1 MALNIGQHGIVQ
13 RHDDGDVTLLRPG
26 RNGGAGVEVE
36 VSEELADAYR
46 LATGDVIEGTCEAID
61 EVQSAAEASA
71 EWYEHYELLEAEE
84 QRDEPSAARGVS
96 VPQWLAQRVV
106 PSERLLSVTRVNG
119 LSLEEAE
126 DRPSPRKRNNAE
138 RSAPDR
144 AIPLA
149 TGSADT
155 TGRMLDFGGVLG
167 AGSVGII
174 YGPHAG
180 GLTCTLESVVAGAC
194 ANAPDMVVIVL
205 LLRARSEEV
214 TEWRRRFKAVDV
226 VVCPATASGATPEA
240 TLRVADLTLACVQ
253 RQTEL
258 GRHVLLAVD
267 SLTGLWGAMLEAEH
281 ADAQTDADQSRAR
294 QTLREWVQKA
304 GNFGGPGLLGNAI
317 GGSLTLVGTVWQQ
330 SIDAEAEEER
340 DLHPHLR
347 LMEHL
352 LHETAWRVPL
362 SPILM
367 RERLFPA
374 IDTARCL
381 SQREE
386 NLLSSERYERL
397 LAARAAMAGMSLLE
411 RHRALLDALE
421 STPDNDALL
430 SLLAGDQIKIDVD

>member
-1 MALNIGQHGIVQ
+1 MALNIGQHGIAQ
-13 RHDDGDVTLLRPG
+13 RHDDGSVTLFKPG

-46 LATGDVIEGTCEAID
+46 LATGDVVEGTRQPID
-61 EVQSAAEASA
+61 MVQSAMGASA
-71 EWYEHYELLEAEE
+71 EWYEHYELLEVEE
-84 QRDEPSAARGVS
+84 QRDEPSAARGVA

-106 PSERLLSVTRVNG
+106 PTEQLLDVIRING
-119 LSLEEAE
+119 LSLEDAE

-149 TGSADT
+149 TGSGDT
-155 TGRMLDFGGVLG
+155 TGRMLDFSGTLG
-167 AGSVGII
+167 AGSAGIL
-174 YGPHAG
+174 YGPHAS
-180 GLTCTLESVVAGAC
+180 GLTRTLESVVAGAC

-214 TEWRRRFKAVDV
+214 TEWQRRFKNVDV
-226 VVCPATASGATPEA
+226 VVCPSTASGAAPEA
-240 TLRVADLTLACVQ
+240 TLRVADLALACAQ

-267 SLTGLWGAMLEAEH
+267 SLTGLWGAMLEAER
-281 ADAQTDADQSRAR
+281 AEAQVDADQSRAR
-294 QTLREWVQKA
+294 QNMREWVQKA

-330 SIDAEAEEER
+330 SADAEAEEER

-374 IDTARCL
+374 IDAARCL

-386 NLLSSERYERL
+386 NLLPSERYERL
-397 LAARAAMAGMSLLE
+397 LAARAVLARMSLPE
-411 RHRALLDALE
+411 RHRALLDALDA
-421 STPDNDALL
+421 TPDENALL
-430 SLLAGDQIKIDVD
+430 SLLTGDQH